1 MYCDDIQSFNTIIW
15 SCVHLHGALF
25 RYFSLAIIVF
35 SFYLK
40 TECLEG
46 FEHSLL
52 GQDLTN
58 DNYNKIL

>member
-1 MYCDDIQSFNTIIW
+1 M
-15 SCVHLHGALF
+15 HGALF